1 MIKGDNL
8 RDRVRLLANF
18 QRNIGKWVG
27 VVAVNF
33 FKDRFRMEAWID
45 KTVQKWPGRKSDSG
59 ISKKKR
65 RAILVQ
71 SGALKRSIRI
81 TAVGDGYVRVGSDR
95 KYAQIHNEGGT
106 IRATAKVSEHK
117 RRLYSFDVQLK
128 DSGSTV
134 RARKRDLMDS
144 DAGVKRR
151 FKGIKVLKKNTAYT
165 TVKAHSR
172 SINMTMKPRRYMG
185 NSAFL
190 NKRIATLIEYNL
202 KKIFNK

>member
-45 KTVQKWPGRKSDSG
+45 KTVQKWPDRKSDSG
-59 ISKKKR
+59 TSKKKR
-65 RAILVQ
+65 RAILVHT
-71 SGALKRSIRI
+71 GALKRSIRI
-81 TAVGDGYVRVGSDR
+81 TTVGDGFVRVGSDR
-95 KYAQIHNEGGT
+95 KYAQIHNEGGA
-106 IRATAKVSEHK
+106 IRATVRVGEHK
-117 RRLYSFDVQLK
+117 RRVYTFDVLLK
-128 DSGSTV
+128 GLGSTV

-144 DAGVKRR
+144 ENGVKRR
-151 FKGIKVLKKNTAYT
+151 LKGVKILKKNTGFT
-165 TVKAHSR
+165 TVKAHTR
-172 SINMTMKPRRYMG
+172 SINMTMKARRFMG